1 MRQVDKSKSNPLLTK
16 QNLSILKAS
25 YVKALPQLSAP
36 QKQLSD
42 QRLAVLQR
50 TNADFHGQLQGLFKE
65 QGVDPKKLNDELKL
79 IFRLSDPNQQEQKL
93 AEFKQKNASFFSA
106 AQNRFNASGLSKSLI
121 SRYPL
126 GKNQKMRPGPNPGEM
141 VIEDDPPPPPPPPAS
156 SDLRLAAPFSFSG
169 LSERGDAC
177 EASDQGRLSAFIS
190 KYMDSGRRTA
200 FVGQVLIV
208 PAGVRS
214 VEVTSVF
221 SDTYFAASA
230 TVIGG
235 YASAD
240 THISLQLLTEG
251 NQLLS
256 EDRRTMANVS
266 LPIGGNVS
274 DRRGPQGPA
283 VSLIGR
289 YNRPDP
295 AREERIHLV
304 LTVEAWCGGGGLL
317 GGGGSARSM
326 GTLERFD
333 VRLVR

>member
-1 MRQVDKSKSNPLLTK
+1 MHQVDKSKISPLLTK
-16 QNLSILKAS
+16 QNLSVLKAS
-25 YVKALPQLSAP
+25 YIKAIPQLSAP

-50 TNADFHGQLQGLFKE
+50 TNADFQGQLQGLFKE

-79 IFRLSDPNQQEQKL
+79 IFGLSDPKQQELKL
-93 AEFKQKNASFFSA
+93 AEFKQKNALLFST
-106 AQNRFNASGLSKSLI
+106 AQKRFIASGLSKSLV

-126 GKNQKMRPGPNPGEM
+126 GRNQKLRPGPNPGEV

-156 SDLRLAAPFSFSG
+156 SDLRLTAPFSFSG
-169 LSERGDAC
+169 LSERSRGC
-177 EASDQGRLSAFIS
+177 EASDQGGLRANID
-190 KYMDSGRRTA
+190 KYMDSGKRTA

-214 VEVTSVF
+214 VEVTAVF
-221 SDTYFAASA
+221 SDTYFSTYA
-230 TVIGG
+230 VVVGG

-240 THISLQLLTEG
+240 THIGLQLLTEG

-274 DRRGPQGPA
+274 DRRGPNGPP

-295 AREERIHLV
+295 AREERLHLV
-304 LTVEAWCGGGGLL
+304 LTAEAWCGGGGLL
-317 GGGGSARSM
+317 GGGGGALSA

>member
-1 MRQVDKSKSNPLLTK
+1 MHQVDKSKISPLLTK
-16 QNLSILKAS
+16 QNLSLLKAS
-25 YVKALPQLSAP
+25 YIRAIPQLSAP

-42 QRLAVLQR
+42 QRLAALKR
-50 TNADFHGQLQGLFKE
+50 TSTDFQGQLQGLFKE
-65 QGVDPKKLNDELKL
+65 QGVDPKKLNDELKQ
-79 IFRLSDPNQQEQKL
+79 IFRTSDPKQQELKL
-93 AEFKQKNASFFSA
+93 AEFKQKNALLFSTV
-106 AQNRFNASGLSKSLI
+106 QKRFTASGLSKSLV

-126 GKNQKMRPGPNPGEM
+126 GRNQKLRPGPNPGE
-141 VIEDDPPPPPPPPAS
+141 VVVEDDPPPPPPPPAN
-156 SDLRLAAPFSFSG
+156 SDLRLTAPFSFSG

-177 EASDQGRLSAFIS
+177 NASDQGRLSAFIS

-214 VEVTSVF
+214 VEVTAVF
-221 SDTYFAASA
+221 SDTFFTASA
-230 TVIGG
+230 TVVVG

-240 THISLQLLTEG
+240 THIGLQLLTEG

-266 LPIGGNVS
+266 LPIGGSVS
-274 DRRGPQGPA
+274 DWRGPHGQP

-295 AREERIHLV
+295 AREERLHLV

-317 GGGGSARSM
+317 GGGGSAGSS